1 MRRRLDS
8 LLAAPGLTRPRFV
21 ALAVVSLLAT
31 TVVIASALRA
41 DNAPYALLAAARS
54 RPAPVV
60 DVTRAPAAV
69 AAARASAPDG
79 GSGSGEDSTQ
89 APSAPAPGGATAVD
103 RPGPAV
109 SAPAPAK
116 ARPAPATPAPAP
128 APKKQPTKVGHVF
141 VVDIAGSDRDATWGD
156 GSQATYLNG
165 TLRPQGTLLGGY
177 HALPGGDLATLIALT
192 SGQKPTPQIEQ
203 GCPTYG
209 DGCVFGVETLSL
221 PDQIASAGLT
231 WRAYVEDLGNG
242 PDAAKS
248 CRHPAPGASDNTAQG
263 RPRDEYATRHN
274 PFVYYRSLTDLGACA
289 TSDLPFDTLASDL
302 QDAKTTANLT
312 WLAPN
317 LCDGGWETPCA
328 DGSAGGLPAADAFLT
343 KWVPQILA
351 SPAYKADGLLIVLT
365 DTGALVV
372 SQYVPAGAAD
382 QSDVDAYSVLRY
394 VEDLFGLDYL
404 GGAAQAMPL
413 TLALPR

>member
-1 MRRRLDS
+1 VDS
-8 LLAAPGLTRPRFV
+8 
-21 ALAVVSLLAT
+21 
-31 TVVIASALRA
+31 
-41 DNAPYALLAAARS
+41 
-54 RPAPVV
+54 PAP
-60 DVTRAPAAV
+60 AL
-69 AAARASAPDG
+69 SAP
-79 GSGSGEDSTQ
+79 
-89 APSAPAPGGATAVD
+89 P
-103 RPGPAV
+103 
-109 SAPAPAK
+109 PAPAK
-116 ARPAPATPAPAP
+116 TTPAPATPAP

-141 VVDIAGSDRDATWGD
+141 VVDIGGSDHDATWGD

-177 HALPGGDLATLIALT
+177 HELTGGDLATLIALT

-231 WRAYVEDLGNG
+231 WRAYAEDLGNG
-242 PDAAKS
+242 PDAVKS
-248 CRHPAPGASDNTAQG
+248 CRHPAPGASDDTARG
-263 RPRDEYATRHN
+263 RPGDEYATRHN

-289 TSDLPFDTLASDL
+289 TSDLPLDTLGSDL

-312 WLAPN
+312 WVAPN

-328 DGSAGGLPAADAFLT
+328 DGSAGGLPAADAFLS

-365 DTGALVV
+365 DTGALAV
-372 SQYVPAGAAD
+372 SRYVPPGAAD

-394 VEDLFGLDYL
+394 IEDLFGLDYL